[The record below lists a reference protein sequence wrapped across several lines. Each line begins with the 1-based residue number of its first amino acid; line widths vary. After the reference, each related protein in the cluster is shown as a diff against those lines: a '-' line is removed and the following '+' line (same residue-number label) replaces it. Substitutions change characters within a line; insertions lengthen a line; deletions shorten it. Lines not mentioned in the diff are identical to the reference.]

1 MKTTVSQYD
10 FTEAFK
16 DYGRSDNFSYEGL
29 KALFDYLEDLES
41 DIGEQIELDVIA
53 ICCDFSEYDTALE
66 AARYYGCDYTV
77 ELYDDDDEER
87 DEDEIEEE
95 LEEYC
100 IEWLRDRTP
109 LIEFDDGVIIQNF

>member
-41 DIGEQIELDVIA
+41 DIGEQIELDVVA
-53 ICCDFSEYDTALE
+53 ICCDFSEYDSARE
-66 AARYYGCDYTV
+66 AAEHYGFEAEVD
-77 ELYDDDDEER
+77 EDEDEDEEE
-87 DEDEIEEE
+87 DEDEIEEQA
-95 LEEYC
+95 LDY
-100 IEWLRDRTP
+100 LRDNTTV
-109 LIEFDDGVIIQNF
+109 IEFDDGVIIQNF